1 MIARIHGVTPEVVV
15 AAMIDGEVSAET
27 VEAGETVVA
36 RGRARDV
43 VILEEETAVA
53 AAAVRIDG
61 VVVTAV
67 AGGVMTFGVAI
78 DASARRRT
86 SRRPGLRLRSSRPIL
101 RSRESPGISGKPTG
115 HFLWPISPR

>member
-1 MIARIHGVTPEVVV
+1 MTPEVVV

-43 VILEEETAVA
+43 VILEGETAVA

-78 DASARRRT
+78 DASARRKT
-86 SRRPGLRLRSSRPIL
+86 SRRPG
-101 RSRESPGISGKPTG
+101 
-115 HFLWPISPR
+115 